1 MLNDNIQPLDIKSF
15 LSQDQYRIPI
25 YQRNYDWGEKQSLQ
39 LIEDIAD
46 YASIK
51 KDKKYYIGS
60 AVVFARS
67 NGSEEYYETI
77 DGQQRLT
84 TIRIV
89 LALEKLIDRFNS
101 FIVIRHIE
109 NKIMFNVIF
118 WNNTC
123 TKMCTCSLTFNFHKS
138 NIIFFISFYIAH
150 IFI

>member
-1 MLNDNIQPLDIKSF
+1 MLNDKIQPLDIKSF
-15 LSQDQYRIPI
+15 LSQDKYRIPI

-60 AVVFARS
+60 AVVFARN

-84 TIRIV
+84 TLTILMIV
-89 LALEKLIDRFNS
+89 LTQINEVQD
-101 FIVIRHIE
+101 
-109 NKIMFNVIF
+109 KIIQKKFKV
-118 WNNTC
+118 
-123 TKMCTCSLTFNFHKS
+123 
-138 NIIFFISFYIAH
+138 
-150 IFI
+150 